1 VQTLLEVGGIGKNRL
16 SNYKDS
22 AGALVGGVLGAD
34 ELLSVVL
41 EQGFGPHTACSQCAC
56 THTLTCCIQSHTCC
70 IQSMRM
76 HTHSRAAYNHT
87 RAAYNQCACT
97 HTRAAY
103 NHTHAAYNQCAC
115 THTHVLHTIT
125 HVLHTINAHAHTH
138 THVLHTITAY
148 SIHCVQSHTCCIQS
162 MHMHTHT
169 HAHTHTHTHTQHTH
183 SHSHTQE
190 VVLSHLTGR
199 ELAAAAWTCRD
210 FAWRV
215 RSNRHSARTLT
226 IPAGGCGSG
235 GLVRMG

>member
-97 HTRAAY
+97 HTHSRAAY
-103 NHTHAAYNQCAC
+103 NHCVQYT
-115 THTHVLHTIT
+115 LRTIT
-125 HVLHTINAHAHTH
+125 HVLHTINAHAYTH
-138 THVLHTITAY
+138 SCTH
-148 SIHCVQSHTCCIQS
+148 S
-162 MHMHTHT
+162 
-169 HAHTHTHTHTQHTH
+169 HTHTQHTH